1 MNILILGDNIKKFI
15 IINYIN
21 KASSYDNIHKYFKI

>member
-1 MNILILGDNIKKFI
+1 MYNDKNIKKFI

>member
-1 MNILILGDNIKKFI
+1 MHNDKNIKKFI

-21 KASSYDNIHKYFKI
+21 EASSYDNIHKYFKI